1 MKKLRGLGANTLLG
15 NISSCFHGIY
25 LWPSHCNY
33 CQSEDTPQDNWGVC
47 KLVQCV
53 SVQYTADMHF
63 EACNGLVL
71 QERGVS
77 TNASETKD
85 FPNGA
90 SLFLRTDFC
99 HFLSC

>member
-1 MKKLRGLGANTLLG
+1 MEY
-15 NISSCFHGIY
+15 IY
-25 LWPSHCNY
+25 GPHIATTARVRTY
-33 CQSEDTPQDNWGVC
+33 QDNWGVC